1 MRRAQRLFYTAAM
14 KALTELFNSHR
25 SIRHYKPDAIEPA
38 LIEQACAD
46 AIAGAS
52 SSGNLNSVSIV
63 LSRDAERR
71 RRLFELH
78 GEQDMVLQAPLVV
91 TLCADWWRTRQWLA
105 ARGARDN
112 FNNLIGYHV
121 AAFDAIIIAQN
132 LALAFEARGLG
143 ICYMGTTLHA
153 MREIADFLGLP
164 DTCLPVTSLVV
175 GYPAEDPP
183 KRDRL
188 PLRAFLHNEMYRRP
202 DAATLDAL
210 YAERER
216 KGWERYMSNPALKA
230 LIEEHGIRSLAEFY
244 TSKVKYDPEQFA
256 ADSQALR
263 ELLHDK
269 HFLP

>member
-1 MRRAQRLFYTAAM
+1 M
-14 KALTELFNSHR
+14 KSLTELFNSHR
-25 SIRHYKPDAIEPA
+25 SIRQYKPDAIDPA
-38 LIEQACAD
+38 LIEQACAE

-52 SSGNLNSVSIV
+52 SSGNLNSMSIV
-63 LSRDAERR
+63 LSRDAARR
-71 RRLFELH
+71 QRLWELH
-78 GEQDMVLQAPLVV
+78 HQQDMVLQAPLTV

-121 AAFDAIIIAQN
+121 AAFDAIIVAQN

-143 ICYMGTTLHA
+143 ICYMGTTLNS
-153 MREIADFLGLP
+153 MRGIAEFLELP

-175 GYPAEDPP
+175 GYPDEDPP

-188 PLRAFLHNEMYRRP
+188 PLRAFLHDELYQRP
-202 DAATLDAL
+202 DAAELDAI

-216 KGWERYMSNPALKA
+216 LGWERYLSIPRLRA

-244 TSKVKYDPEQFA
+244 TSPHKYDPDQHA
-256 ADSQALR
+256 IDSALLR
-263 ELLHDK
+263 ELLVDK
-269 HFLP
+269 HFLPEDARR